1 VRACVR
7 VRACVCVPVYSPQ
20 WKQGGRSEGGGSCDG
35 CRTYRNTLRRAAA
48 AKVRALPS
56 RAVEA
61 VKMGSAAEMEQEEA
75 EVAAAAAG
83 VVVEDHYGEDSAT
96 EELPILPWAF
106 SVAR

>member
-1 VRACVR
+1 M
-7 VRACVCVPVYSPQ
+7 
-20 WKQGGRSEGGGSCDG
+20 
-35 CRTYRNTLRRAAA
+35 
-48 AKVRALPS
+48 PS

-96 EELPILPWAF
+96 EELPIMPWAF